1 MKFYSRSYK
10 KVELFIR
17 KTGKRNGTFLLECA
31 GKRVFGTEVS
41 NELFHRVTIV
51 LSEHT
56 AYHVVWENS
65 QISQMYLCGNEE
77 IEETGIEYLIVNNEQ
92 PQPSEV
98 LDTPY
103 REQFHFTPY
112 VNWNN
117 DPNGLCWMNGK
128 YHLYYQ
134 ANPHDQKWDNMYWGH
149 AVSTDLVHWK
159 HLPYALEPQ
168 AEILASS
175 DLIGGAF
182 SGSAVVLPEGM
193 RIFFTRDIEK
203 RGGAGDVR
211 QSQATAWS
219 TDGIS
224 FVEEKEILPAYA
236 VKGIDMN
243 FRDPK
248 VNRIEDKW
256 YMVVA
261 SNYCGKGSV
270 LLFSSEDMI
279 QWSFCK
285 PLLQEE
291 DPQIPSMEC
300 PDFFPLDNTWVLLA
314 SVMGVRTKYG
324 VYQPVMYYTGEW
336 KNETFTVQSREVC
349 DFGCNFYAPQTLE
362 HDGKR
367 IMIAWICD
375 WAEERIATKH
385 GACGGFTLPREL
397 SIRDG
402 KLYQKPIDAV
412 YALQREVLLEWQTG
426 KFAELEIPGNSYY
439 CCMEFNGKTEFA
451 VTLFDDGSDFLRVVG
466 KKSIV
471 ELQSSKSKDKQAR
484 YIAEIEKLEKLEIFM
499 DRRTVELY
507 INDGEKAGTKIFMY
521 PTKTGRISFWF
532 ANEDRVSHVIVRRM
546 EAIWGE

>member
-1 MKFYSRSYK
+1 MKFYSGSFK
-10 KVELFIR
+10 KAELFIR
-17 KTGKRNGTFLLECA
+17 KNGKKNGTFLLECE
-31 GKRVFGTEVS
+31 GQCVFTAEIS
-41 NELFHRVTIV
+41 NEMFYRIAIA
-51 LSEHT
+51 LSEDT
-56 AYHVVWENS
+56 TYHVVWENS

-98 LDTPY
+98 LDTAY

-112 VNWNN
+112 VNWSN

-134 ANPHDQKWDNMYWGH
+134 ANPHEQKWDNMYWGH

-248 VNRIEDKW
+248 VSRIEDKW

-291 DPQIPSMEC
+291 NPQIPSMEC

-324 VYQPVMYYTGEW
+324 VYQPAMYYTGEW

-375 WAEERIATKH
+375 WAEERIVTKH

-402 KLYQKPIDAV
+402 KLYQKPVDAV

-439 CCMEFNGKTEFA
+439 CCIEFNGETEFQ

-466 KKSIV
+466 KKTIV
-471 ELQSSKSKDKQAR
+471 ELQSSKNKDKQAR
-484 YIAEIEKLEKLEIFM
+484 YIAETEKLEKLEIFM

-507 INDGEKAGTKIFMY
+507 INDGEKVGTKIFMY
-521 PTKTGRISFWF
+521 PTKTGRISFQF
-532 ANEDRVSHVIVRRM
+532 ANEDRVSHVIVRQM